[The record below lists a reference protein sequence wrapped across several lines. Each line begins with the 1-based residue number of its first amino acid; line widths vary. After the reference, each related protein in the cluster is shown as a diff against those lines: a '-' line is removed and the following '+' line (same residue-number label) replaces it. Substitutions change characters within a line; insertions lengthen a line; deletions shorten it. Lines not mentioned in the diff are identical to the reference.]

1 MSDSP
6 DRSSSVDRR
15 ALLQVIASG
24 SLAMV
29 AGCGGDGDDATTTA
43 RTTTRPTTRSTTATD
58 PGTATASPTTEPAET
73 TTAPPTPSLDE
84 LRNDAIATVH
94 EFDDGRYDAVY
105 ARVSDEVANQVTAEE
120 LGTIWERRASEKGRL
135 ESVTVAQQG
144 TQGGYEVFVLRATFE
159 SGVLRVVL
167 SFSEVGE
174 IAGIQFRPTE
184 ASYSPPEYADTS
196 AFSETTLTLDT
207 GCGLGATL
215 TVPEG
220 DETVPGVVL
229 VHGSGPNDRDETF
242 RGTKPFKDLA
252 WGLASRGV
260 AVLRY
265 DKRTYACDVSG
276 GISLD
281 EKVVDD
287 ALVALDRLDSHDR
300 IGPRVVVGHSLGAM
314 AAPRIAAEDGDLE
327 GAVMLAAPVRPI
339 HEMILDQLQYLADL
353 DGTVTDAERSRL
365 EETRAAVE
373 RIRAGE
379 VDPDEEILGFT
390 GEFWNSLAEYD
401 QVETARQLSIPL
413 LFMQGT
419 ADYKVTVDDDFE
431 RWKDALGDRKTVS
444 FSKYDGL
451 NHRFTSE
458 SQAPA
463 NVAQAVVEDL
473 AAWIG
478 DHG

>member
-1 MSDSP
+1 MSGPYERSP
-6 DRSSSVDRR
+6 TIDRR
-15 ALLQVIASG
+15 TLLSAMAGG
-24 SLAMV
+24 SLALLS
-29 AGCGGDGDDATTTA
+29 GCSEDGNGATTTPE
-43 RTTTRPTTRSTTATD
+43 TTTRTATRSPTATESGTSIHTTTD
-58 PGTATASPTTEPAET
+58 EPTETATGQ
-73 TTAPPTPSLDE
+73 PTPSIEE
-84 LRNDAIATVH
+84 LRNVAIDTVYDLD
-94 EFDDGRYDAVY
+94 EGRYDAVFT
-105 ARVSDEVANQVTAEE
+105 RVTDEVANQVTAEE
-120 LGTIWERRASEKGRL
+120 LGTIWERRASSKGRL

-144 TQGGYEVFVLRATFE
+144 AQGGYEVFVLRATFE
-159 SGVLRVVL
+159 SGALRVVL
-167 SFSEVGE
+167 SFSERGQ

-184 ASYSPPEYADTS
+184 ESYSPPEYADTS

-229 VHGSGPNDRDETF
+229 VHGSGPNDRDETV

-265 DKRTYACDVSG
+265 DKRTHACDVSG

-300 IGPRVVVGHSLGAM
+300 IDTRVVVGHSLGAM
-314 AAPRIAAEDGDLE
+314 AAPRIAAEDGDLA
-327 GAVMLAAPVRPI
+327 GAAMLAAPVRPI
-339 HEMILDQLQYLADL
+339 HEMILDQLQYLANL

-365 EETRAAVE
+365 EETRTAVE

-379 VDPDEEILGFT
+379 IDPDEEILGFT

-401 QVETARQLSIPL
+401 QVETARQLSVPL

-419 ADYKVTVDDDFE
+419 ADYKVTVEDDFE
-431 RWKDALGDRKTVS
+431 RWKAALGDRKTVS

-451 NHRFTSE
+451 NHRFMSE

-463 NVAQAVVEDL
+463 NVERVVVEDL
-473 AAWIG
+473 ATWI
-478 DHG
+478 DDRA